1 MRSMDT
7 DTLDRTFDV
16 EGMTCASCAIRIERI
31 LSKQD
36 GVDQAIVNFAGS
48 EARVV
53 AAPEID
59 VDHLIDA
66 VRKIGYDMHEVL
78 PDQERID
85 VTERF
90 NEEERTQL
98 RNFIGAALFTIPVV
112 ILAMAAKGNTS
123 RVLQWIL
130 VTPVEFLF
138 GFQFHRITFKRLRSF
153 DATMDTL
160 VSVGTLAAYGYS
172 VWAFF
177 DGKPLFFDTAGAIV
191 TFILLGRFF
200 EARAKGRASQAIS
213 TLMELGAKEARVQR
227 DGAEVMLPI
236 AELRRGDL
244 MIVRPGEKVPTD
256 GTIIEGSSSLDESM
270 LTGESVPVDKGA
282 GDGVFGATINQQ
294 GNLLIR
300 TTRIG
305 NETALAQIV
314 HLVEEAQA
322 TKAPVQK
329 LADRVAGIFVP
340 IVIGIAVLTSVVWYF
355 VSSGDLARAL
365 TTGVAVL
372 VVACPCALGL
382 ATPTAIMVGSG
393 RGARLGVVF
402 KGAELFER
410 SRAVGMVLFD
420 KTGTLTNG
428 LMQVTDVAAVGDESM
443 LLQLAGSVESSSE
456 HPIGR
461 AVVLAA
467 ETRDLDVVRP
477 TSFESLSGSGVHGGV
492 DGREVYVGRATL
504 FERAGLIIPP
514 ECADAASRFEQSG
527 KTAFLVG
534 WDGRA
539 QGVIAVADT
548 LRSHAIGAV
557 SDLVAMGVR
566 VGMITGDNEE
576 TAKAIASVLNIDDVV
591 ANVLPGEKAQQVR
604 RFQGDGTV
612 VAFVGDGIN
621 DAPALTQAD
630 LGIAIGTGTDVAI
643 EAGDVIL
650 MSGDPALVTV
660 ALKLARATFR
670 TIKQNLFWAFAY
682 NAAMIPLA
690 ALGIISPMLAAAA
703 MATSSVS
710 VVTNSLRLRNFQVMG
725 VSARERE

>member
-1 MRSMDT
+1 MDT
-7 DTLDRTFDV
+7 ETLDRTFDV

-36 GVDQAIVNFAGS
+36 GVDEAIVNFAGS

-53 AAPEID
+53 AAPSID
-59 VDHLIDA
+59 VDHLIEA
-66 VRKIGYDMHEVL
+66 VRKIGYDMHEVVAE
-78 PDQERID
+78 QERID

-98 RNFIGAALFTIPVV
+98 RNFIGAAAFTIPVV
-112 ILAMAAKGNTS
+112 ILAMVVTS
-123 RVLQWIL
+123 DWSRPLQWIL

-138 GFQFHRITFKRLRSF
+138 GLQFHRITVKRLRTF

-177 DGKPLFFDTAGAIV
+177 ADKPLFFDTAGAII

-213 TLMELGAKEARVQR
+213 TLMELGAKEARIRR
-227 DGAEVMLPI
+227 DDSEVMLPI
-236 AELRRGDL
+236 AELHRGDL
-244 MIVRPGEKVPTD
+244 MVVRPGEKIPTD
-256 GTIIEGSSSLDESM
+256 GAIVEGTSSLDESM
-270 LTGESVPVDKGA
+270 LTGESLPVDKSV
-282 GDGVFGATINQQ
+282 GDDVFGATINQQ
-294 GNLLIR
+294 GNLLVR
-300 TTRIG
+300 ATRIG
-305 NETALAQIV
+305 TETALAQIV

-340 IVIGIAVLTSVVWYF
+340 IVISIAVLTSVVWYI

-410 SRAVGMVLFD
+410 SRAVDIVLFD

-428 LMQVTDVAAVGDESM
+428 VMKVTDVEALDGEST
-443 LLQLAGSVESSSE
+443 LLRLAGSVESSSE

-467 ETRDLDVVRP
+467 EMRDLDVVRP
-477 TSFESLSGSGVHGGV
+477 TSFENLPGFGVHGMV
-492 DGREVYVGRATL
+492 DGREVYVGRAHLLEDAGLTVPNECATASSR
-504 FERAGLIIPP
+504 FERA
-514 ECADAASRFEQSG
+514 G

-534 WDGRA
+534 WDGQAR
-539 QGVIAVADT
+539 GVIAVADT
-548 LRSHAIGAV
+548 LRGHAVGAV
-557 SDLVAMGVR
+557 SDLTTMGVR
-566 VGMITGDNEE
+566 VGMITGDNTT
-576 TAKAIASVLNIDDVV
+576 TATAIASALGIGDVV
-591 ANVLPGEKAQQVR
+591 ADVLPGEKAKQVQ
-604 RFQGDGTV
+604 RFQDDGNV

-660 ALKLARATFR
+660 ALRLARTTFR
-670 TIKQNLFWAFAY
+670 TIKQNLFWAFLY

-690 ALGIISPMLAAAA
+690 AFGVISPMLAAAA

-710 VVTNSLRLRNFQVMG
+710 VVTNSLRLRNFQADPE
-725 VSARERE
+725 STRERK

>member
-1 MRSMDT
+1 
-7 DTLDRTFDV
+7 
-16 EGMTCASCAIRIERI
+16 
-31 LSKQD
+31 
-36 GVDQAIVNFAGS
+36 
-48 EARVV
+48 
-53 AAPEID
+53 AAPSID
-59 VDHLIDA
+59 VDHLIEA
-66 VRKIGYDMHEVL
+66 VRKIGYDMHEVVAE
-78 PDQERID
+78 QERID

-98 RNFIGAALFTIPVV
+98 RNFIGAAAFTIPVV
-112 ILAMAAKGNTS
+112 ILAMAVTS
-123 RVLQWIL
+123 GWSRPLQWIL

-138 GFQFHRITFKRLRSF
+138 GLQFHKITIKRLRTF

-160 VSVGTLAAYGYS
+160 VSVGTLAAYAYS

-177 DGKPLFFDTAGAIV
+177 ADKPLFFDTAGAII

-213 TLMELGAKEARVQR
+213 TLMELGAKEARVQQG
-227 DGAEVMLPI
+227 DSEVMLPI
-236 AELRRGDL
+236 AELNMGDL
-244 MIVRPGEKVPTD
+244 MIVRPGEKIPTD
-256 GTIIEGSSSLDESM
+256 GTIVEGTSSLDESM
-270 LTGESVPVDKGA
+270 LTGESLPVDKGA
-282 GDGVFGATINQQ
+282 GDDVFGATINQQ
-294 GNLLIR
+294 GNLLVR
-300 TTRIG
+300 ATRIG
-305 NETALAQIV
+305 RETALAQIV

-322 TKAPVQK
+322 TKAPVQR
-329 LADRVAGIFVP
+329 LADRVAGVFVP
-340 IVIGIAVLTSVVWYF
+340 IVIGIAALTSVVWYI

-410 SRAVGMVLFD
+410 SRAVDMVLFD

-428 LMQVTDVAAVGDESM
+428 AMQVTDVEALDDEST
-443 LLQLAGSVESSSE
+443 LLRLAGSVESSSE
-456 HPIGR
+456 HPIAR

-467 ETRDLDVVRP
+467 EMRDLDVVRP
-477 TSFESLSGSGVHGGV
+477 TSFENLPGSGVRGVV
-492 DGREVYVGRATL
+492 DGRVVYVGRTHL
-504 FERAGLIIPP
+504 LEDAGLIIPN
-514 ECADAASRFEQSG
+514 EYSTASSQFEQAG

-548 LRSHAIGAV
+548 LRSHAVGAV
-557 SDLVAMGVR
+557 SDLAAMGVR
-566 VGMITGDNEE
+566 VGMITGDNAT
-576 TAKAIASVLNIDDVV
+576 TATAIASALGITDVV
-591 ANVLPGEKAQQVR
+591 ADVLPGEKARQVQ
-604 RFQGDGTV
+604 RFQNDGNV
-612 VAFVGDGIN
+612 IAFVGDGIN

-630 LGIAIGTGTDVAI
+630 LGIAVGTGTDVAI

-670 TIKQNLFWAFAY
+670 TIKQNLFWAFIY

-690 ALGIISPMLAAAA
+690 AFGVISPMLAAAA

-710 VVTNSLRLRNFQVMG
+710 VVTNSLRLRNFQAG
-725 VSARERE
+725 PATVSTRERERS

>member
-1 MRSMDT
+1 MAT

-36 GVDQAIVNFAGS
+36 GVDQAVVNFAGS

-53 AAPEID
+53 AAPG
-59 VDHLIDA
+59 VDTDRLIEA
-66 VRKIGYDMHEVL
+66 VRKIGYDMHEIE
-78 PDQERID
+78 PEQERID

-112 ILAMAAKGNTS
+112 IIAMTASGATP
-123 RVLQWIL
+123 RLLQWIL
-130 VTPVEFLF
+130 VTPVEFVF
-138 GFQFHRITFKRLRSF
+138 GLQFHRIAAKRLRSF

-172 VWAFF
+172 IWAFF
-177 DGKPLFFDTAGAIV
+177 ADKPLFFDTAGAIL

-227 DGAEVMLPI
+227 DGSEVLLPVAEV
-236 AELRRGDL
+236 RRGDL
-244 MIVRPGEKVPTD
+244 MVVRPGEKVPTD
-256 GTIIEGSSSLDESM
+256 GTIVDGSSSLDESM
-270 LTGESVPVDKGA
+270 LTGESIPVDKGPGA
-282 GDGVFGATINQQ
+282 DVFGATINQQ
-294 GNLLIR
+294 GNLLVR
-300 TTRIG
+300 ATRIG
-305 NETALAQIV
+305 TETALAQIV

-329 LADRVAGIFVP
+329 LADKVAGIFVP
-340 IVIGIAVLTSVVWYF
+340 IVIGVAALTSVAWYF
-355 VSSGDLARAL
+355 ASDGDLARAL

-410 SRAVGMVLFD
+410 SRAVDMVLFD

-428 LMQVTDVAAVGDESM
+428 IMQVTDVEATEDEDT
-443 LLQLAGSVESSSE
+443 LLRLAGSIESSSE

-461 AVVLAA
+461 AVALAA
-467 ETRDLDVVRP
+467 ETRDLDLVRP
-477 TSFESLSGSGVHGGV
+477 TAFRSLPGSGVHGTV
-492 DGREVYVGRATL
+492 DGRDIYVGRAQL
-504 FERAGLIIPP
+504 LRDAGLTIPP
-514 ECADAASRFEQSG
+514 ACDDAAQRFEQAG
-527 KTAFLVG
+527 KSAFLVG
-534 WDGRA
+534 WDGEA

-548 LRSHAIGAV
+548 IRSGAV
-557 SDLVAMGVR
+557 GTVKALKSMGVR
-566 VGMITGDNEE
+566 VGMVTGDNDT
-576 TAKAIASVLNIDDVV
+576 TAAAIASVLGITDVV
-591 ANVLPGEKAQQVR
+591 ANVLPGEKARHVQ
-604 RFQGDGTV
+604 RFQTQGTE

-630 LGIAIGTGTDVAI
+630 LGVAIGTGTDVAI

-650 MSGDPALVTV
+650 MSGDPLLVVT

-670 TIKQNLFWAFAY
+670 TIKQNLFWAFIY

-690 ALGIISPMLAAAA
+690 AIGIISPMLAAAA

-710 VVTNSLRLRNFQVMG
+710 VVTNSLRLRNFQK
-725 VSARERE
+725 SAATVTTRERE

>member
-1 MRSMDT
+1 MDT

-36 GVDQAIVNFAGS
+36 GVDEAIVNFAGS

-53 AAPEID
+53 AEPSID
-59 VDHLIDA
+59 VDHLIEA
-66 VRKIGYDMHEVL
+66 VRKIGYDMHEVV
-78 PDQERID
+78 PEQGRVD

-98 RNFIGAALFTIPVV
+98 RNFIGAAAFTIPVV
-112 ILAMAAKGNTS
+112 ILAMVVTNGWS
-123 RVLQWIL
+123 RPLQWLL
-130 VTPVEFLF
+130 VTPVEFFF
-138 GFQFHRITFKRLRSF
+138 GLQFHRITIKRLRSF

-177 DGKPLFFDTAGAIV
+177 VDKPLFFDTAGAIV

-213 TLMELGAKEARVQR
+213 TLMELGAKEARIR
-227 DGAEVMLPI
+227 RGDSDVMLPV
-236 AELRRGDL
+236 AELHRGDL
-244 MIVRPGEKVPTD
+244 MVVRPGEKIPTD
-256 GTIIEGSSSLDESM
+256 GTIVEGTSSLDESM
-270 LTGESVPVDKGA
+270 LTGESLPVDKGA
-282 GDGVFGATINQQ
+282 GDDVFGATINQQ
-294 GNLLIR
+294 GNLLVR
-300 TTRIG
+300 ATRVG
-305 NETALAQIV
+305 TETALAQIV

-329 LADRVAGIFVP
+329 LADTVAGIFVP
-340 IVIGIAVLTSVVWYF
+340 IVIGVAALTSVVWYI
-355 VSSGDLARAL
+355 VSSGDLARSL

-410 SRAVGMVLFD
+410 SRGVGMVLFD

-428 LMQVTDVAAVGDESM
+428 LMQVTDVDALGDEST
-443 LLQLAGSVESSSE
+443 LLRFAGSLESSSE

-467 ETRDLDVVRP
+467 EMRNLDVARP
-477 TSFESLSGSGVHGGV
+477 TSFENLPGSGVHGMV
-492 DGREVYVGRATL
+492 DGHEVYVGRVNL
-504 FERAGLIIPP
+504 LERSGLIIPP
-514 ECADAASRFEQSG
+514 ECADAASQFEQSG

-539 QGVIAVADT
+539 RGVIAVADT
-548 LRSHAIGAV
+548 LRSHAVGAV
-557 SDLVAMGVR
+557 SDLEAMGVR
-566 VGMITGDNEE
+566 VGMITGDNMT
-576 TAKAIASVLNIDDVV
+576 TATAIASALGITDVV
-591 ANVLPGEKAQQVR
+591 ADVLPGEKVQQVQ
-604 RFQGDGTV
+604 RFQDDGNV

-621 DAPALTQAD
+621 DAPALAQAD

-650 MSGDPALVTV
+650 MSGDPSLVTV
-660 ALKLARATFR
+660 SLKLARATFR
-670 TIKQNLFWAFAY
+670 TIKQNLFWAFIY

-710 VVTNSLRLRNFQVMG
+710 VVTNSLRLRKFQG
-725 VSARERE
+725 AAATVSRRERE